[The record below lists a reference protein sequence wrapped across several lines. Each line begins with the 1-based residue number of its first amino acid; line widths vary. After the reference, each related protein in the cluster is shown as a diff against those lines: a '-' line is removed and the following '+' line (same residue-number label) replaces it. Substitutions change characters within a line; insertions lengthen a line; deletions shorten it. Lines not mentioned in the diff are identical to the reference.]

1 MLSLSGTLLLGAVFA
16 SASLGATSVIRSR
29 LPLPVTARDVPRLV
43 LPDSGWVTAGDGAH
57 VRITGLPAGASI
69 TLRARRTVLVSRW
82 ADSVYVNDTVV
93 VESWARYA
101 ATRSG
106 NVDIDRA
113 APLDG
118 SWSGRDPLGL
128 FWSMRR
134 VAASSPTEL
143 SRERNRIELKVFVGD
158 RPPLEGSLRLR
169 LSGRPLVSR
178 VVIAPGL
185 VGAFVAPRDAQR
197 VPVVIALHGSEGG
210 DTLSN
215 VELATRFAARGYA
228 AFAVSYVAYP
238 WNGGLPGVPTAF
250 DSIAVETLDRARAW
264 LATRP
269 EVDSSRTVVWG
280 VSKGG
285 ELAMVT
291 AARRRWP
298 RAVIGCVPSDVMWAG
313 YGRDPAPGEVLTSW
327 SDNGARLPAIP
338 YDDYA
343 DVFAGRA
350 TPRQVHDRSRAN
362 HPADAERARIPIEA
376 SRASLLL
383 LGAEQD
389 EVWASGSM
397 VRSLTQTLR
406 VARPQL
412 SAESTVYPDAGHG
425 ICGLGTSPVAT
436 FGDTA
441 SGVAI
446 GTAKAGADAWQR
458 TVRFLTEA
466 MPPTPKPAPARAS
479 ERRK

>member
-1 MLSLSGTLLLGAVFA
+1 MPFA
-16 SASLGATSVIRSR
+16 SRATTFALVLGPASLGSAASAR
-29 LPLPVTARDVPRLV
+29 LPQSVPPTVRVVPQLV
-43 LPDSGWVTAGDGAH
+43 LPDSGWVTSGDGSH
-57 VRITGLPAGASI
+57 VRVTGLPAAASA

-101 ATRSG
+101 TTSAG
-106 NVDIDRA
+106 GVDVDRA
-113 APLDG
+113 VPIQG

-134 VAASSPTEL
+134 VPASSPAEL
-143 SRERNRIELKVFVGD
+143 MRDRNRVELTLSYGA
-158 RPPLEGSLRLR
+158 RPPLQGTLRLR
-169 LSGRPLVSR
+169 PSGRPLTSR
-178 VVIAPGL
+178 VVVEPGF
-185 VGAFVAPRDAQR
+185 VGAFVAPRDAKR
-197 VPVVIALHGSEGG
+197 VPVIIALHGSEGG

-264 LATRP
+264 LGTRP
-269 EVDSSRTVVWG
+269 EADTSRTGVWG

-285 ELAMVT
+285 EFAMVV

-313 YGRDPAPGEVLTSW
+313 YGRDPAPGEKLTSW
-327 SDNGARLPAIP
+327 SDGGQRLPAIP
-338 YDDYA
+338 YDHYE
-343 DVFAGRA
+343 DVFKGRA
-350 TPRQVHDRSRAN
+350 TPREVHDRSRAA

-376 SRASLLL
+376 SPAAILL
-383 LGAEQD
+383 LGAD
-389 EVWASGSM
+389 RDDVWASGSM
-397 VRSLTQTLR
+397 VRSLTTSLR
-406 VARPQL
+406 AARPRTGVA
-412 SAESTVYPDAGHG
+412 SRVYSDAGHG

-441 SGVAI
+441 NGVAI
-446 GTAKAGADAWQR
+446 GSAKAAADAWIR
-458 TVRFLTEA
+458 TVRFLTHA
-466 MPPTPKPAPARAS
+466 MPPTPKAPGSR
-479 ERRK
+479 